1 MRRFIVVAG
10 IFLSG
15 LFLSACG
22 TKTIES
28 NRPILTFKSD
38 MEISYEELNLEAKL
52 ARTEEVTQVEI
63 MSPGSLCGLKISHGE
78 SGNSI
83 SKNGL
88 EYKTDEM
95 VLPGDSSFVAIFEVL
110 DFMAANVDEE
120 PFYKDSEEMAFIGK
134 VAAGKFELSADRKT
148 GFIKD
153 IKLGD
158 KATIKFSNQEK
169 II

>member
-38 MEISYEELNLEAKL
+38 IEISSEELNLTARI
-52 ARTEEVTQVEI
+52 ARTEEETQVEI
-63 MSPGSLCGLKISHGE
+63 MSPGSLCGLKISHGK

-83 SKNGL
+83 AKNDL
-88 EYKTDEM
+88 EYRTDEM
-95 VLPGDSSFVAIFEVL
+95 VLPTDSSVATIFEVL
-110 DFMAANVDEE
+110 EYMAENGDEE

-134 VAAGKFELSADRKT
+134 VAAGKFELRSERKT
-148 GFIKD
+148 GFIKE

-158 KATIKFSNQEK
+158 KTTIKFSNQEK
-169 II
+169 L